1 VPDRFQARP
10 GEERVL
16 PARAASVPVVE
27 NEDILYLVTGDLG
40 HLDAEALVLAAE
52 ATNDMPAPL
61 DEKRALDRREI
72 RATLGRVHRGRE
84 PAT

>member
-1 VPDRFQARP
+1 
-10 GEERVL
+10 
-16 PARAASVPVVE
+16 
-27 NEDILYLVTGDLG
+27 
-40 HLDAEALVLAAE
+40 LDAEALVLAAE

-72 RATLGRVHRGRE
+72 RATLGRIHRGRE